1 MLHHV
6 LVLLYFLLPN
16 IPLCGY
22 TTYCPLMSNW
32 VVPAFWL
39 LKNNAAINSHTQCLL
54 GCIFSFLLG
63 IYLEMELLS
72 HMVTLCLTFGRT
84 VNLFSKQLQHF
95 WFSPV
100 KYKGYNFTIAFPIFI
115 IVYLFYYN
123 YPIGYEVLFYCSFEF
138 HFLVTNDVE
147 DILCAY
153 WLSIYFL

>member
-6 LVLLYFLLPN
+6 LVLLFFLLLN

-22 TTYCPLMSNW
+22 TAFCLLMGIW
-32 VVPAFWL
+32 VVPTFWL
-39 LKNNAAINSHTQCLL
+39 LKNNASINSHTQCLL
-54 GCIFSFLLG
+54 GCMFPFLLG

-72 HMVTLCLTFGRT
+72 HMVTLCLTFGGT

-95 WFSPV
+95 LFSPA

-138 HFLVTNDVE
+138 LFLVINDGF
-147 DILCAY
+147 LCAY